1 MPIQEGGEKDIVADR
16 RPQAQFKDKDG
27 NVRTVFST
35 GKEGK
40 SVVTWEL
47 GDGSTLTPYKDKDG
61 KLHLG
66 KAEKGKR
73 FDIIDTVKTDDMIDR
88 EESQR

>member
-1 MPIQEGGEKDIVADR
+1 MPLQEYGDKDIKADL
-16 RPQAQFKDKDG
+16 RPQLQFRDKDG
-27 NVRTVFST
+27 NIKQTRPLY
-35 GKEGK
+35 KEGK
-40 SVVTWEL
+40 SVVTWRLE
-47 GDGSTLTPYKDKDG
+47 DGSTLTPYKDKDG

-73 FDIIDTVKTDDMIDR
+73 FDVVNTVKTDDMIDR